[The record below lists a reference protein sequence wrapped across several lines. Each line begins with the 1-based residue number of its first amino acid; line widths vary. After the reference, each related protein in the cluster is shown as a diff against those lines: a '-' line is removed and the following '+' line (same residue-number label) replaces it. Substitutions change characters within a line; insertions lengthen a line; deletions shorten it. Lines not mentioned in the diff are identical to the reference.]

1 MFLIL
6 YVAIFGIATLSW
18 LLGWLVVVPFWT
30 WQTMQ
35 WWNQRQTLR
44 LSQTAEEIRDHL
56 LQDTF
61 ALRRSLELAV
71 LNGGMISE
79 HQGHAWI
86 ASLEAFYQSLAQ
98 IGNQLSP
105 SHCEENLALA
115 IQHLLEEWQESH
127 PQLIVTLD
135 LPATWH
141 QEPFTRS
148 RTILNILRELL
159 SLVLPQDA
167 AVVVVHVQLV
177 EIEQSQPTGELTVQ
191 VSYGDAGI
199 LTTSIQLANQVD
211 DLKQLYRTF
220 RVLTGGR
227 CTQQQQDQTA
237 SWYFRWQ
244 LT

>member
-1 MFLIL
+1 MLPII
-6 YVAIFGIATLSW
+6 YVAIFGIAILSW
-18 LLGWLVVVPFWT
+18 LIGWLLVVPFWT

-44 LSQTAEEIRDHL
+44 LSQAAEKIRDHL
-56 LQDTF
+56 LQETF

-71 LNGGMISE
+71 LNGGTISE

-105 SHCEENLALA
+105 SHCEENIALA
-115 IQHLLEEWQESH
+115 IQHLLEAWQASH
-127 PQLIVTLD
+127 SRLTVTLN

-141 QEPFTRS
+141 REPFIRS
-148 RTILNILRELL
+148 RTILSILQELL
-159 SLVLPQDA
+159 SLVLPQNA
-167 AVVVVHVQLV
+167 AVVVLHVQLV
-177 EIEQSQPTGELTVQ
+177 EIEQSQPIGELTVQ
-191 VSYGDAGI
+191 VDYGDTAT
-199 LTTSIQLANQVD
+199 LATSIQLANQVE

-220 RVLTGGR
+220 RILTGGR
-227 CTQQQQDQTA
+227 CTQEQQDQTA
-237 SWYFRWQ
+237 SWYLRWP

>member
-6 YVAIFGIATLSW
+6 YVALLGIATLSW
-18 LLGWLVVVPFWT
+18 LIGWLVVVPFWT

-71 LNGGMISE
+71 LNGDTISE
-79 HQGHAWI
+79 QQGHDWI
-86 ASLEAFYQSLAQ
+86 TSLEAFYQSLAQ

-115 IQHLLEEWQESH
+115 IQHLLEEWRGH
-127 PQLIVTLD
+127 PQLTITLD

-141 QEPFTRS
+141 REPFTRS
-148 RTILNILRELL
+148 RTILSILRELL
-159 SLVLPQDA
+159 TLVLPQNA
-167 AVVVVHVQLV
+167 TVAGIHVQLV
-177 EIEQSQPTGELTVQ
+177 AIEQAQPIGELTVQ
-191 VSYGDAGI
+191 VDYGDAD
-199 LTTSIQLANQVD
+199 TVATSIQLADRVE
-211 DLKQLYRTF
+211 DLKQLYRAF

-227 CTQQQQDQTA
+227 CTQQQHNQTA
-237 SWYFRWQ
+237 IWCFRWQ
-244 LT
+244 LA